1 MNFSRSTPAPKVSYR
16 PTSGGD
22 GPSGASFE
30 VGGMKSAGV
39 TTNAGNA
46 ADAVST
52 GAIYANLRKNAPK
65 YDQIVN
71 TAADNRMSERISAM
85 NAEATMAA
93 AGIQAAGAVQEA
105 KETAKGL
112 EAQAAAA
119 EKGGMMSAIGGIA
132 SAALPLMMSDEETK
146 HTIDKLE
153 YACDTLRDLRPV
165 TFYYKEEYSA
175 HPERMHYGFIA
186 QEFQKTLPDATYI
199 DEVTGKLCIDTNE
212 LIGLLVRANQ
222 ELETRI
228 TRLEAKQALAAV

>member
-1 MNFSRSTPAPKVSYR
+1 MNFARSTPAPKVSYR
-16 PTSGGD
+16 PRSGGE

-30 VGGMKSAGV
+30 VSGLASAGV

-119 EKGGMMSAIGGIA
+119 EKGGMIVAQGTPKQV
-132 SAALPLMMSDEETK
+132 AAVKGSL
-146 HTIDKLE
+146 
-153 YACDTLRDLRPV
+153 
-165 TFYYKEEYSA
+165 
-175 HPERMHYGFIA
+175 
-186 QEFQKTLPDATYI
+186 
-199 DEVTGKLCIDTNE
+199 TGKIL
-212 LIGLLVRANQ
+212 RQ
-222 ELETRI
+222 QY
-228 TRLEAKQALAAV
+228 EAFPAE